1 MRRAFVCALLAA
13 GAVVA
18 QSKKQ
23 PPRKRPPAVSPVD
36 GWISGMTLRQQVAQ
50 LVVVKFYGE
59 ALPAA
64 SSEYRDYVRLVRETG
79 VGGMI
84 VLNRVRDG
92 LVVNAEPHAM
102 AAFLNRMQRA
112 AKIPLLAGGDF
123 ERGASMRMSG
133 TIKFP
138 HHMAYAAAEDI
149 EGTRMLGRQTAR
161 EARAMGVHW
170 VFAPGADV
178 NNNPDNPVINL
189 RSFGENPDVV
199 ARHVRAFIE
208 GAHSDPSRRVLVC
221 AKHFPGHG
229 DTAVDSHLGLARVE
243 ADRARLEALELKPF
257 AAAIAAGVDSI
268 MTAHLAAPALEPKEI
283 PATVSRLVLTNL
295 LRKEMGFD
303 GLITTD
309 AMDMYGLSKQF
320 SPGEAAVR
328 AIEAGAD
335 VLLIPPDPERAI
347 RGVVQAVE
355 SGRISPARL
364 RASVEKVLRAKV
376 RLGLDKDRFVNIE
389 NLIDGV
395 DVAEAAASAQRTA
408 DRAITLV
415 RDERDL
421 FPAKQPDRAC
431 VFVLQENRWS
441 TQGRKFVEEVKVRG
455 PRTLAMV
462 VDASLPDNALAA
474 IAENASAC
482 GAVYVAAYA
491 APSAFRGD
499 AALMLSP
506 PLTKF
511 VEALLAGPAPV
522 GLISFGNPYLLRGF
536 PNAPSYVATFT
547 TAPTGEIAMAKAL
560 FGEIRFQGRLPV
572 SIPGLAAYGAGILK

>member
-1 MRRAFVCALLAA
+1 L
-13 GAVVA
+13 
-18 QSKKQ
+18 
-23 PPRKRPPAVSPVD
+23 
-36 GWISGMTLRQQVAQ
+36 
-50 LVVVKFYGE
+50 
-59 ALPAA
+59 
-64 SSEYRDYVRLVRETG
+64 
-79 VGGMI
+79 
-84 VLNRVRDG
+84 
-92 LVVNAEPHAM
+92 
-102 AAFLNRMQRA
+102 
-112 AKIPLLAGGDF
+112 
-123 ERGASMRMSG
+123 
-133 TIKFP
+133 
-138 HHMAYAAAEDI
+138 
-149 EGTRMLGRQTAR
+149 
-161 EARAMGVHW
+161 GVHW
-170 VFAPGADV
+170 IFAPGADV

-199 ARHVRAFIE
+199 ARHVRAYIE
-208 GAHSDPSRRVLVC
+208 GAHSDPANRVLVC

-243 ADRARLEALELKPF
+243 ADRARLDAMELKPF

-268 MTAHLAAPALEPKEI
+268 MTAHLAVPALEPKEI
-283 PATVSRLVLTNL
+283 PATVSKNVLTNL

-328 AIEAGAD
+328 AIEAGVD

-347 RGVVQAVE
+347 AGVVKAVE
-355 SGRISPARL
+355 SGRITPARI
-364 RASVEKVLRAKV
+364 RASVEKVLRAKAQ
-376 RLGLDKDRFVNIE
+376 LGLDARRLADIE
-389 NLIDGV
+389 KLIDDV
-395 DVAEAAASAQRTA
+395 DVAEAAAAAQRTA
-408 DRAITLV
+408 DRAVTLV
-415 RDERDL
+415 RDERNL
-421 FPAKQPDRAC
+421 FPIQQPDRAC

-441 TQGRKFVEEVKVRG
+441 TQGRKFMEEVKARG

-462 VDASLPDNALAA
+462 VDSSLPDTALSA
-474 IAENASAC
+474 IAANATTC

-536 PNAPSYVATFT
+536 PTVPSYVATFT
-547 TAPTGEIAMAKAL
+547 TAPTGEITMAKAL
-560 FGEIRFQGRLPV
+560 FGDIKFQGRLPI
-572 SIPGLAAYGAGILK
+572 SIPGLADYGAGVVK

>member
-1 MRRAFVCALLAA
+1 MRRAIFCILLAS
-13 GAVVA
+13 AVLA
-18 QSKKQ
+18 QTK
-23 PPRKRPPAVSPVD
+23 KRPAQKPAAAPLS
-36 GWISGMTLRQQVAQ
+36 SASMTLRRQVAQ

-59 ALPAA
+59 ALPS
-64 SSEYRDYVRLVRETG
+64 SSEGYRDYVSLVRDTG

-112 AKIPLLAGGDF
+112 AAIPLIVGGDF

-138 HHMAYAAAEDI
+138 HHMAYAAAGDI
-149 EGTRMLGRQTAR
+149 EGTRLLGRQTAR

-170 VFAPGADV
+170 IFAPVADV
-178 NNNPDNPVINL
+178 NNNPGNPVINL
-189 RSFGENPDVV
+189 RSFGENPEVV
-199 ARHVRAFIE
+199 ARHVRAYIE
-208 GAHSDPSRRVLVC
+208 GAHSDPSNRVLVC

-243 ADRARLEALELKPF
+243 ADRARLDAMELKPF

-283 PATVSRLVLTNL
+283 PATVSKNVLTNL
-295 LRKEMGFD
+295 LRKEMGFG
-303 GLITTD
+303 GLIATD

-328 AIEAGAD
+328 AIEAGVD

-347 RGVVQAVE
+347 TGVVKAVE
-355 SGRISPARL
+355 SGRISPARI
-364 RASVEKVLRAKV
+364 RASVEKVLRAKA
-376 RLGLDKDRFVNIE
+376 RLGLDKQRFTNIE
-389 NLIDGV
+389 ETVDGI
-395 DVAEAAASAQRTA
+395 DVAEAAAAAQRTA

-415 RDERDL
+415 RDERGL
-421 FPAKQPDRAC
+421 FPIPQPDRAC

-441 TQGRKFVEEVKVRG
+441 TQGRKFMEEVKARG
-455 PRTLAMV
+455 PRTLAMA
-462 VDASLPDNALAA
+462 VDSSLPDTALTAVAA
-474 IAENASAC
+474 NASTC
-482 GAVYVAAYA
+482 GAVYAAAYA

-536 PNAPSYVATFT
+536 PTVPSYAATFT
-547 TAPTGEIAMAKAL
+547 TAPTGETAMAKAL
-560 FGEIRFQGRLPV
+560 FGDIKFQGRLPV
-572 SIPGLAAYGAGILK
+572 SIPGLAGYGAGILK